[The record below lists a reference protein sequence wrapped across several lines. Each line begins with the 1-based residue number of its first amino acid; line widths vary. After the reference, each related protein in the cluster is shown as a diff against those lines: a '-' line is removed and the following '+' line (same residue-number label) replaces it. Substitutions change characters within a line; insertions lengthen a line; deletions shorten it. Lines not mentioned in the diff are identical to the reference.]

1 MILSDNASDGQGHL
15 FEMQLYS
22 LKQKRDI
29 TMKKTLVTGGAGFIG
44 SHLCKRLLRMGKTV
58 ICLDNMFTGTYDN
71 IRELFSDPDFE
82 FINADVIHPLQL
94 DFSVNEIYNLACP
107 ASPVQY
113 QYDPIMTTKTSF
125 LGALNAL
132 ELAKRNGASVL
143 QASTS
148 EVYGDPLVH
157 PQTEAYR
164 GNVNTIG
171 PRACYDEGKRVA
183 ETLFSDYRRLY
194 GVDTKIVR
202 IFNTYGPN
210 MLENDGRVVSNFIMQ
225 ALGNKP
231 LTIYG
236 DGTQTRSFCYVDD
249 LVDGLISMME
259 TGRDVSGPINLGN
272 PHEMTVLELAE
283 LIRKTTNSNS
293 KIVFDNLPE
302 DDPVKRKPDIALA
315 AKILNWKP
323 TVPIEDGIDR
333 TVQYFKNRY

>member
-1 MILSDNASDGQGHL
+1 
-15 FEMQLYS
+15 
-22 LKQKRDI
+22 
-29 TMKKTLVTGGAGFIG
+29 MKKTLVTGGAGFIG

-157 PQTEAYR
+157 PQTEVYR

-323 TVPIEDGIDR
+323 TVPIEDGIAR

>member
-1 MILSDNASDGQGHL
+1 
-15 FEMQLYS
+15 
-22 LKQKRDI
+22 
-29 TMKKTLVTGGAGFIG
+29 MKKTLVTGGAGFIG

-164 GNVNTIG
+164 GNVNTLG

-259 TGRDVSGPINLGN
+259 MGRDVSGPINLGN

-333 TVQYFKNRY
+333 TVRYFKDRY